1 MSLINQMLQDLES
14 RRAALNGDAG
24 MPNEIRSLP
33 QQRPPALRA
42 SFLAGVAAIL
52 VTGLGG
58 VWWLADAEKAP
69 VPAAPA
75 IPLKPISQP
84 SALVAPP
91 PPVAVP
97 AAEPQPVPAQE
108 QASPSPPTLPA
119 EERKPPSPASDTPQL
134 KVAAELDVAAR
145 AGKPAPVAGKGRE
158 GKENAARPVP
168 APVQQA
174 AAEPTGADDTRIEK
188 KMRMTSARE
197 RAENEYRRAIGLVNQ
212 GRIQDAMAV
221 LRGVL
226 SEDAGHVGSR
236 LALFGLLLE
245 QQRLDE
251 AQALLA
257 ESLQRDPAQ
266 PQLASRLARLQLERG
281 DARGARETLDKA
293 AGAAQDNPDFR
304 AFRAAVLQRL
314 TFHREAVSEYQAA
327 LRMLPQA
334 GVWWMG
340 LGISLEAEGRLAEAR
355 EAYQRAKATGALSV
369 ELSAFVE
376 QKLKRLQ

>member
-14 RRAALNGDAG
+14 RRAALDGDAG

-42 SFLAGVAAIL
+42 TFLAGMAAIL
-52 VTGLGG
+52 VAGLGG
-58 VWWLADAEKAP
+58 VWWLTDAETAP
-69 VPAAPA
+69 APAAPA
-75 IPLKPISQP
+75 TPVKPIAP
-84 SALVAPP
+84 PPPLVAPP

-97 AAEPQPVPAQE
+97 VAEPQPASAQE
-108 QASPSPPTLPA
+108 QTNPSPPLLPA
-119 EERKPPSPASDTPQL
+119 EEKKLPPPDTPQL

-145 AGKPAPVAGKGRE
+145 AGKPAAAPGKGRE
-158 GKENAARPVP
+158 GKENTGRSAA

-174 AAEPTGADDTRIEK
+174 AAESSGPDDSRIEK

-212 GRIQDAMAV
+212 GRTQDAMAV

-226 SEDAGHVGSR
+226 GEEAGHVGSR

-245 QQRLDE
+245 QQRFDE
-251 AQALLA
+251 AQGLLA

-293 AGAAQDNPDFR
+293 AGAAQDNPEFR

-314 TFHREAVSEYQAA
+314 TFHREAATEYQAA

-369 ELSAFVE
+369 ELSAFVD